1 MPYLTESDA
10 IRNAI
15 DHFSHFP
22 ILWLDT
28 EVADY
33 DSKTPRLS
41 LIQIL
46 ADSTDLTGERVTI
59 LDVLDRPDLTNYF
72 ITKIMLVDRIEKV
85 FHNASYDCK
94 FLGGKSQV
102 KKITV
107 KF

>member
-1 MPYLTESDA
+1 MSYLTESDT

-15 DHFSHFP
+15 DHFCHFP

-46 ADSTDLTGERVTI
+46 ADSTDLTGDNFGCSRSTRILLTI
-59 LDVLDRPDLTNYF
+59 LSLKSCWLT
-72 ITKIMLVDRIEKV
+72 
-85 FHNASYDCK
+85 
-94 FLGGKSQV
+94 G
-102 KKITV
+102 
-107 KF
+107 

>member
-10 IRNAI
+10 LRNAI
-15 DHFSHFP
+15 DHFAPFP

-46 ADSTDLTGERVTI
+46 ADSTDLTGEGVTI
-59 LDVLDRPDLTNYF
+59 LDVLERLDRTDYF
-72 ITKIMLVDRIEKV
+72 ITKILLVDRIEKV
-85 FHNASYDCK
+85 FHNAS
-94 FLGGKSQV
+94 
-102 KKITV
+102 
-107 KF
+107 

>member
-28 EVADY
+28 EVVADY

-59 LDVLDRPDLTNYF
+59 LDILVRP
-72 ITKIMLVDRIEKV
+72 
-85 FHNASYDCK
+85 
-94 FLGGKSQV
+94 
-102 KKITV
+102 KKLNWPN
-107 KF
+107 